1 MRLGLPESRGHRRLL
16 VAFATDALGTGLF
29 LPFSLLFFT
38 ATTPVELTDVGI
50 ALSIAAVVRIPATAL
65 AGILTD
71 RVGAR
76 AAIIGSNLVQCL
88 GFAGYLFVDS
98 FPHLLLA

>member
-16 VAFATDALGTGLF
+16 AAFATDALGTGLF

-76 AAIIGSNLVQCL
+76 AAADRAPRPRTTRRL
-88 GFAGYLFVDS
+88 GAADRAR
-98 FPHLLLA
+98 HR